1 MLHKVARHALGITFR
16 KAGET
21 MIRIYTDGSC
31 LGNPGPGGWAWA
43 IDKSTWASGG
53 STLPTTNQRMELMAV
68 IEALRDS
75 VGKVTIV
82 TDSAY
87 IVNCFKDKWYLNW
100 SASGIKKRG
109 GEQVKNWDLWGPL
122 LDLALRKEG
131 AVIFEKVKGHSG
143 DVMNDFV
150 DELARKAAMRR

>member
-1 MLHKVARHALGITFR
+1 MLHKVARHVLGISFR

-43 IDKSTWASGG
+43 LADQSRYAHGWEPS
-53 STLPTTNQRMELMAV
+53 TTNQRMELTAV

-131 AVIFEKVKGHSG
+131 EVIFEKVKGHSG